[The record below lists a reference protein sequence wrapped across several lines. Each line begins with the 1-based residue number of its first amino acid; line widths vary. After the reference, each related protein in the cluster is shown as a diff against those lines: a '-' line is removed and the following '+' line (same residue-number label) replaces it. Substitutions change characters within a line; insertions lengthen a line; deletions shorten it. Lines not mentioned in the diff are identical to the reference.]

1 MRDDCGIMFRGE
13 WHVVWGGLYIEAS
26 KRFLRP
32 ALPRISRAIK
42 AEFHD
47 AGVVVRVSKEKY
59 EAIQN
64 YFLEQGQKRK
74 DNQSEL

>member
-13 WHVVWGGLYIEAS
+13 WCVVWGGLYIRDS
-26 KRFLRP
+26 KRFFRP
-32 ALPRISRAIK
+32 ALPRISRTIK
-42 AEFHD
+42 AEFYD
-47 AGVVVRVSKEKY
+47 AGVVVLISKEKY

>member
-1 MRDDCGIMFRGE
+1 MCDDNYIMFKGKRN
-13 WHVVWGGLYIEAS
+13 VVWGGLYTNATQ
-26 KRFLRP
+26 RFFCESLHN
-32 ALPRISRAIK
+32 LSRTIK
-42 AEFHD
+42 AELHD
-47 AGVVVRVSKEKY
+47 AGVVVLISKEKY

>member
-1 MRDDCGIMFRGE
+1 MCDDNYIMFKGKRN
-13 WHVVWGGLYIEAS
+13 VVWGGLYIRAS
-26 KRFLRP
+26 KRFFGP
-32 ALPRISRAIK
+32 ALPRISRTIK
-42 AEFHD
+42 AELHD
-47 AGVVVRVSKEKY
+47 AGVVVLISKEKY

>member
-1 MRDDCGIMFRGE
+1 MRDDNYIMFKGKRN
-13 WHVVWGGLYIEAS
+13 VVWGGLYIRAS
-26 KRFLRP
+26 KRFFKP
-32 ALPRISRAIK
+32 ALPRISRTIK
-42 AEFHD
+42 AELHD
-47 AGVVVRVSKEKY
+47 AGVVVLISKEKY

>member
-1 MRDDCGIMFRGE
+1 MLFG
-13 WHVVWGGLYIEAS
+13 GGLYIRAS
-26 KRFLRP
+26 KRFFRP
-32 ALPRISRAIK
+32 SLPRIRRTIK
-42 AEFHD
+42 AELHD
-47 AGVVVRVSKEKY
+47 AGVVVLISKEKY

>member
-1 MRDDCGIMFRGE
+1 MRDDNYIMFKGKRN
-13 WHVVWGGLYIEAS
+13 VVWGGLYTSATQRFFHEAVPN
-26 KRFLRP
+26 L
-32 ALPRISRAIK
+32 SRTIK
-42 AEFHD
+42 ASNHD
-47 AGVVVRVSKEKY
+47 AAVVVRISKEKY

>member
-1 MRDDCGIMFRGE
+1 MLFG
-13 WHVVWGGLYIEAS
+13 GGLYTGATQRFFHEA
-26 KRFLRP
+26 LHN
-32 ALPRISRAIK
+32 LSRTIK
-42 AEFHD
+42 ASAQD

-64 YFLEQGQKRK
+64 YFLEQEQKRK

>member
-1 MRDDCGIMFRGE
+1 MLF
-13 WHVVWGGLYIEAS
+13 VGGLYIRAS
-26 KRFLRP
+26 KRLFRP
-32 ALPRISRAIK
+32 SLPRISRNIK

-47 AGVVVRVSKEKY
+47 AGVVVRVSKDKY

>member
-1 MRDDCGIMFRGE
+1 MLF
-13 WHVVWGGLYIEAS
+13 GGLYTGATQ
-26 KRFLRP
+26 RFFHE
-32 ALPRISRAIK
+32 ALPRISRTIK

-64 YFLEQGQKRK
+64 YFLEQRQKRK

>member
-13 WHVVWGGLYIEAS
+13 WNVVWGGLYIRAS
-26 KRFLRP
+26 KRFFRP
-32 ALPRISRAIK
+32 ELPRISRTIK
-42 AEFHD
+42 AELHD
-47 AGVVVRVSKEKY
+47 AGVVVLISKEKY

>member
-1 MRDDCGIMFRGE
+1 MLFG
-13 WHVVWGGLYIEAS
+13 GGLYTNATQ
-26 KRFLRP
+26 RFFHE
-32 ALPRISRAIK
+32 ALPNLSRTIK
-42 AEFHD
+42 AELHD

-64 YFLEQGQKRK
+64 YLLEQGQKRE

>member
-1 MRDDCGIMFRGE
+1 MCDDNYIMFKGKRN
-13 WHVVWGGLYIEAS
+13 VVFGGLYINATQ
-26 KRFLRP
+26 RFFHE
-32 ALPRISRAIK
+32 ALPNLSRTIK
-42 AEFHD
+42 ASAQD

-64 YFLEQGQKRK
+64 YFMEPGQKRK